1 MAGESFPFEL
11 SCGLVTGGGER
22 VTRTPPTPLPPY
34 HPFEHRWRVHELSAL
49 VPPLVRR
56 YIKTSF
62 VFLMAGLLLGSY
74 IVVAEFLVTAYPP
87 RLLITAHAHL
97 LLVGFMLMIVMGV
110 ATWMFPRPARDDT
123 RYRPELAEAVYWLMT
138 LATALRA
145 AAEILLGLAGAAPL
159 RWLVAAGGLG
169 QLVGA
174 ALFALNM
181 WWRVRMP
188 PAAAPSTR

>member
-1 MAGESFPFEL
+1 M
-11 SCGLVTGGGER
+11 
-22 VTRTPPTPLPPY
+22 
-34 HPFEHRWRVHELSAL
+34 
-49 VPPLVRR
+49 PPLVRR

-62 VFLMAGLLLGSY
+62 VFLMVGLVLGSY
-74 IVVAEFLVTAYPP
+74 IVVAEFLAATYPP
-87 RLLITAHAHL
+87 RLLVTAHAHL

-123 RYRPELAEAVYWLMT
+123 RYRPELAEAVYWVMT
-138 LATALRA
+138 VATALRS
-145 AAEILLGLAGAAPL
+145 AAEMLLGVTGAPPL

-174 ALFALNM
+174 MLFALNM

-188 PAAAPSTR
+188 PAAAPSSR